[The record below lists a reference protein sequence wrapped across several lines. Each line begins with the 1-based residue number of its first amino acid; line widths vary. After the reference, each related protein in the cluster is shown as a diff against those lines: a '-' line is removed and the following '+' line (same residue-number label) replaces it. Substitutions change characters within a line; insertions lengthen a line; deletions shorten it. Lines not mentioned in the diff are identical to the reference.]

1 MRLLLLA
8 TMKAPTKSKQ
18 VPTLEEEVAL
28 LSQGYSFI
36 AGVDE
41 AGRGSLAGPVVA
53 AAVIL
58 PLLSPAQEKGWGHP
72 TPRQGAAPLG
82 TLLYPTKY
90 QGDSGTDPA
99 LGQRIGMTDPLLH
112 APLGTPFHFDH
123 DECMACFKG
132 VRDSKQLTAREREQ
146 LFEVIMQHA
155 LAVGV
160 GIGSVEMI
168 DERNILQAT
177 KYAMRDALAQLTI
190 PPQAL
195 LLDAIHLP
203 DIDVLQRP
211 IIKGDELCLSI
222 AAASIIAKVTR
233 DRIMIQLHEHYP
245 AYGFAQHKGYG
256 TENHLAALRE
266 HGATPHHR
274 RSFAPVRELFGLFKE
289 EELNSSRLVKPKW
302 SE

>member
-1 MRLLLLA
+1 MR
-8 TMKAPTKSKQ
+8 APTKSKQ

-36 AGVDE
+36 AGIDE

-58 PLLSPAQEKGWGHP
+58 PL
-72 TPRQGAAPLG
+72 G
-82 TLLYPTKY
+82 TLFRFNP
-90 QGDSGTDPA
+90 
-99 LGQRIGMTDPLLH
+99 
-112 APLGTPFHFDH
+112 
-123 DECMACFKG
+123 DECLACFEG
-132 VRDSKQLTAREREQ
+132 VRDSKQLTARERER

-155 LAVGV
+155 VAVGV
-160 GIGSVEMI
+160 GIGSVEII

-177 KYAMRDALAQLTI
+177 KYAMREALAQLTI

-203 DIDVLQRP
+203 GIELLQRS
-211 IIKGDELCLSI
+211 IIKGDALCLSI

-233 DRIMIQLHEHYP
+233 DRMMIQLHEHFP
-245 AYGFAQHKGYG
+245 VYGFAQHKGYG
-256 TENHLAALRE
+256 TEYHLVALRE

-274 RSFAPVRELFGLFKE
+274 RSFAPVRELFSLFSK
-289 EELNSSRLVKPKW
+289 EELNGSRLKVKSNW